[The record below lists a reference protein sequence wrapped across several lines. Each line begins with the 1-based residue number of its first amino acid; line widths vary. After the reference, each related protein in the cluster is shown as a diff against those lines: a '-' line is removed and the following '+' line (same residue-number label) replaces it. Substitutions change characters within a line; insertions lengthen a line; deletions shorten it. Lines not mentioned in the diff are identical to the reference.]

1 MSLLKKLAGLAVGA
15 AAVGAVAY
23 VLQNREHHD
32 DEYEHIWGPEDEVEP
47 ETDSAEPAADDASA
61 ETQPAAAAQGTCLPP
76 RVKPEKPRTL
86 LKTPAA
92 KTPDFDDFAG
102 EPPWSWVMLR
112 HPARRTARSTPP
124 RSLTPLWPAIG
135 RGGACKGIFKR
146 TKAHLCFRARSPFL
160 ILRYTWAFTL
170 LPLLRGAPSPAGGYG
185 IRPTVSPPCRG
196 AHIRPQP
203 SALPYAF

>member
-61 ETQPAAAAQGTCLPP
+61 EAEPAPAAAPEEPAAPAEEP
-76 RVKPEKPRTL
+76 KPEESADAAE
-86 LKTPAA
+86 TPAA
-92 KTPDFDDFAG
+92 KTPDFDA
-102 EPPWSWVMLR
+102 PNMTPWSWVMLR
-112 HPARRTARSTPP
+112 YPARRTARSTPP

-135 RGGACKGIFKR
+135 RSRAARADTPNAQGASLF
-146 TKAHLCFRARSPFL
+146 
-160 ILRYTWAFTL
+160 
-170 LPLLRGAPSPAGGYG
+170 
-185 IRPTVSPPCRG
+185 
-196 AHIRPQP
+196 
-203 SALPYAF
+203 